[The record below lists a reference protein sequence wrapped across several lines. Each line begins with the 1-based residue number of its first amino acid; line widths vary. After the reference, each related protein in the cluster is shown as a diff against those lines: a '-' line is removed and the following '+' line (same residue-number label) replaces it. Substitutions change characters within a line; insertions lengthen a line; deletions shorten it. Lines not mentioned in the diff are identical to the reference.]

1 MNIKKKVRKLKTAFM
16 FPGQGSQ
23 YPGMGKDIYE
33 KYEEARN
40 IYDKASK
47 ILGID
52 MKKLCFETSKEELSK
67 TENTQIAIAVTSLAI
82 LEILKK
88 NKIEADMC
96 VGLSLGEYVAL
107 IYAGILSL
115 EDGLKLLKKRGTYM
129 GNLVPNEE
137 FAMVAVI
144 GLESSKIEEVCNNL
158 QNKGLFVSIANY
170 NYSMQTVISG
180 NKKAIEQ
187 ATISLK
193 QLGARKVIPLNTSGP
208 FHTNKLEKAKQCYE
222 KELGTVSFNKSNKI
236 VIKNIDGKPYKEG
249 DNIKEIL
256 AKHIISPVRFDKSI
270 EFIKDNGIKTFIE
283 IGPGK
288 TLIGF
293 VKKELKDLDIRC
305 FSTDNVEELCE
316 ILNKEEKIINR

>member
-16 FPGQGSQ
+16 FPGQGAQ

-82 LEILKK
+82 LEVLKK
-88 NKIEADMC
+88 NGIEADVC

-107 IYAGILSL
+107 IYSGILSL

-129 GNLVPNEE
+129 GSLVPNEE
-137 FAMVAVI
+137 FAMAAVI
-144 GLESSKIEEVCNNL
+144 GLESSKIEQTCEEL

-180 NKKAIEQ
+180 NKEAVEQ
-187 ATISLK
+187 ATINLK
-193 QLGARKVIPLNTSGP
+193 ELGAKKVVALNTSGS
-208 FHTNKLEKAKQCYE
+208 FHTKKLQKAKAYYE
-222 KELGTVSFNKSNKI
+222 KELETIKFNKSNKI
-236 VIKNIDGKPYKEG
+236 VIKNIDGKPYEEG
-249 DNIKEIL
+249 DNKKEIL

-270 EFIKDNGIKTFIE
+270 EFIKDKGIETFIE

-293 VKKELKDLDIRC
+293 VKKELKDLEIEC
-305 FSTDNVEELCE
+305 FATDSLQDLEK
-316 ILNKEEKIINR
+316 ILNNV

>member
-1 MNIKKKVRKLKTAFM
+1 MRKLKTAFM
-16 FPGQGSQ
+16 FPGQGAQ

-47 ILGID
+47 ILRID
-52 MKKLCFETSKEELSK
+52 IKKLCFESSKEELAK

-88 NKIEADMC
+88 SKIQADIC

-107 IYAGILSL
+107 IYSGVLSL
-115 EDGLKLLKKRGTYM
+115 EDGLKLLKKRGNYM
-129 GNLVPNEE
+129 ANLTPNEE
-137 FAMVAVI
+137 FSMSAII
-144 GLESSKIEEVCNNL
+144 GLDSNKIKEVCKKL

-180 NKKAIEQ
+180 NKQ
-187 ATISLK
+187 AVEEASICLK
-193 QLGARKVIPLNTSGP
+193 ELGAKKVIPLNTSGP
-208 FHTNKLEKAKQCYE
+208 FHTKKLEKAKECYE
-222 KELGTVSFNKSNKI
+222 KDLESIKFNKGDKI

-249 DNIKEIL
+249 DNLKEIL

-270 EFIKDNGIKTFIE
+270 KIMQDNGIERYIE

-288 TLIGF
+288 TLTGF
-293 VKKELKDLDIRC
+293 VKKELKDCNIKYLT
-305 FSTDNVEELCE
+305 TDNLEELQK
-316 ILNKEEKIINR
+316 ILNT

>member
-1 MNIKKKVRKLKTAFM
+1 M
-16 FPGQGSQ
+16 FPGQGAQ

-47 ILGID
+47 ILQID
-52 MKKLCFETSKEELSK
+52 IKKLCFESSKEELAK

-88 NKIEADMC
+88 SKIQADIC

-107 IYAGILSL
+107 IYSGVLSL
-115 EDGLKLLKKRGTYM
+115 EDGLKLLKKRGNYM
-129 GNLVPNEE
+129 ANLTPNEE
-137 FAMVAVI
+137 FSMSAII
-144 GLESSKIEEVCNNL
+144 GLDSNKIEEVCKEL

-180 NKKAIEQ
+180 NKETVEEASIC
-187 ATISLK
+187 LK
-193 QLGARKVIPLNTSGP
+193 ELGAKKVIPLNTSGP
-208 FHTNKLEKAKQCYE
+208 FHTKKLEKVKECYE
-222 KELGTVSFNKSNKI
+222 KDLESIKFNKGDKI

-249 DNIKEIL
+249 DNLKEIL

-270 EFIKDNGIKTFIE
+270 KFMQDSGIERYIE

-288 TLIGF
+288 TLTGF
-293 VKKELKDLDIRC
+293 VKKELKDCNIKC
-305 FSTDNVEELCE
+305 FTTDNLEELQ
-316 ILNKEEKIINR
+316 KIINT